1 MLRAA
6 ARGWMSRHDRQ
17 IYASGFKLRSVFF
30 LFEANIVANSG
41 DNWTSNAVSLEI
53 SPLSSEIYNRSI
65 LLGVYT

>member
-1 MLRAA
+1 MLPRVGGC
-6 ARGWMSRHDRQ
+6 RVTIGK
-17 IYASGFKLRSVFF
+17 YTLRDLSFVRF